1 MNDSK
6 KMEKVPVDV
15 LCSNLASVLIVQ
27 NPHLNKTSMMLVM
40 LLRATPTTAAKMM
53 CGAPSAT
60 MPATAETQEVADQVK
75 SQLESKENQK
85 FDVFKAISFKRQIVA
100 GTNLFI
106 KVDVGG
112 DKCVHLRVF
121 QPLPHENKPL
131 TLSSYQTNKE
141 RHDELSYF

>member
-1 MNDSK
+1 MLRVRGGGAKPGFSR
-6 KMEKVPVDV
+6 
-15 LCSNLASVLIVQ
+15 VQ
-27 NPHLNKTSMMLVM
+27 APRSPSWICLQ